1 MHSVP
6 EPAAV
11 VRWAARVE
19 YHGAAYAGWQ
29 RLSHNRSV
37 QGELEQALSKIA
49 DHRVEVM
56 AAGRTDAGVHGLGQ
70 IVHFDSP
77 APRNELAWMLGGN
90 IHLPDDISLRW
101 AQPVSADF
109 HARYKAVARRY
120 RYVFLNS
127 RARSALLEG
136 RVGFWPRQL
145 DASRMHAAAQALL
158 GERDFSAFRDS
169 ECQSRSAFRNL
180 SAITVWRH
188 QEFVVMDIR
197 ANAFLHHMVRNIA
210 GTLAEVGQG
219 KRPAEWVTEVLES
232 RARKNAGIT
241 APSDG
246 LYFVGP
252 EYPAQ
257 YGLPAPPEPWF
268 PATMAT

>member
-1 MHSVP
+1 MQSVP

-188 QEFVVMDIR
+188 QEFVVMDVR

-219 KRPAEWVTEVLES
+219 KRPVEWVAEVLEQRQ
-232 RARKNAGIT
+232 RALAGMT
-241 APSDG
+241 APSEG

-252 EYPAQ
+252 EYPAEF
-257 YGLPAPPEPWF
+257 GLPPPPEPWF
-268 PATMAT
+268 PATIVG